1 VIAELSLETFCR
13 PAQQAVM
20 KRILTLSTALLLAP
34 LAALHAKDQVSS
46 APATGDVLDVRVVR
60 TADQEPRASLLGQP
74 TIALWKEK
82 HLVVAYQKGIAGKTD
97 MGSIDAIVSSNDG
110 DSWSI
115 PSTIFD
121 HEQRHGAMQFGYCN
135 AVLYHPPGQ
144 QVLWCFAMRCPLNYA
159 DSEDSHLAAAYSG
172 DGGRSWNPVE
182 LAMHYT
188 GPLVILGE
196 IQRIIENGQ
205 PVYLLPAHRNTKRAD
220 PLGQQE
226 QFVLRST
233 SLLDWHL
240 GGYVPQENPGAIFLH
255 EGQIAVVNEQQHL
268 KMVMRTSSGKR
279 DGKTLDGGPLTPP
292 RAWSS
297 TSTDGGKTWSI
308 AQEEPDL
315 WNTVSEAWFGQSRTG
330 TQLYLYNDGPAFS
343 RMALRYKMKPANGDW
358 NAERTFFDVG
368 IHNSYPTLI
377 ETAPGEFR
385 AVWDSGDEKRHRR
398 SIRFGKLTLK
408 N

>member
-1 VIAELSLETFCR
+1 
-13 PAQQAVM
+13 M
-20 KRILTLSTALLLAP
+20 KRLLRLLPTILLPP
-34 LAALHAKDQVSS
+34 LAFAET
-46 APATGDVLDVRVVR
+46 PGEIRDVRIVR
-60 TADQEPRASLLGQP
+60 TAEQEPRAALLGQP
-74 TIALWKEK
+74 GIALWKEK
-82 HLVVAYQKGIAGKTD
+82 HLVVAYQKGIPGKTD
-97 MGSIDAIVSSNDG
+97 MGSIDAIVSRDDG
-110 DSWSI
+110 HSWGI

-135 AVLYHPPGQ
+135 AVLFKPPGQ
-144 QVLWCFAMRCPLNYA
+144 EVLWCFAMRCPLNYA

-196 IQRIIENGQ
+196 IQRIMENGV

-220 PLGQQE
+220 PLGQRE
-226 QFVLRST
+226 HFVLRST

-240 GGYVPQENPGAIFLH
+240 GGYVPQPEPGKIFLH
-255 EGQIAVVNEQQHL
+255 EGQIAVINEQQHL
-268 KMVMRTSSGKR
+268 KMVMRTSAEAREG
-279 DGKTLDGGPLTPP
+279 GLADGGALDPP

-315 WNTVSEAWFGQSRTG
+315 WNTVSEAWFGQSQAG
-330 TQLYLYNDGPAFS
+330 SQLYVYNDGPARS
-343 RMALRYKMKPANGDW
+343 RMALRYKVKPASGTWSD
-358 NAERTFFDVG
+358 ERTFFDAG

-377 ETAPGEFR
+377 EIAPGEYR
-385 AVWDSGDEKRHRR
+385 AVWDSGDEKHHRR
-398 SIRFGKLTLK
+398 SIRFGKLKL
-408 N
+408 

>member
-1 VIAELSLETFCR
+1 
-13 PAQQAVM
+13 M
-20 KRILTLSTALLLAP
+20 KPTLTILAALLLTP
-34 LAALHAKDQVSS
+34 FSVVHSKEEVAKAKS
-46 APATGDVLDVRVVR
+46 TGDVSDVRVVR
-60 TADQEPRASLLGQP
+60 TAEQEPRASLLGQP
-74 TIALWKEK
+74 TIAMWKEK
-82 HLVVAYQKGIAGKTD
+82 HLVVAYQKGIAGKMD
-97 MGSIDAIVSSNDG
+97 MGSIDAIVSTNDG

-121 HEQRHGAMQFGYCN
+121 HEQRHGALQFGYCN
-135 AVLYHPPGQ
+135 AVLYKPPGQ
-144 QVLWCFAMRCPLNYA
+144 EVLWCFAMRCPLNYA

-220 PLGQQE
+220 PLGQRE

-240 GGYVPQENPGAIFLH
+240 GGYVPQSEPGKIFLH
-255 EGQIAVVNEQQHL
+255 EGQIAVLNDEQHL
-268 KMVMRTSSGKR
+268 KMVMRTSVGRKE
-279 DGKTLDGGPLTPP
+279 GNLADGGALTPP

-297 TSTDGGKTWSI
+297 SSIDGGKTWSI
-308 AQEEPDL
+308 AREEPDL
-315 WNTVSEAWFGQSRTG
+315 WNSVSEAWFGQSRTG
-330 TQLYLYNDGPAFS
+330 SQLYIYNDGPAFS
-343 RMALRYKMKPANGDW
+343 RMALRYKLKPANGIWSD
-358 NAERTFFDVG
+358 ERTFFDAG

-377 ETAPGEFR
+377 ETVPGEFR

-398 SIRFGKLTLK
+398 NITFGKFTLK
-408 N
+408 P

>member
-1 VIAELSLETFCR
+1 
-13 PAQQAVM
+13 M
-20 KRILTLSTALLLAP
+20 KPTLPL
-34 LAALHAKDQVSS
+34 LAALMLAAFVRLTAKEPVTK
-46 APATGDVLDVRVVR
+46 APSTADVRDVRIVR

-74 TIALWKEK
+74 SIALWKDR

-110 DSWSI
+110 HSWSI

-121 HEQRHGAMQFGYCN
+121 HEQRHGSMQFGYCN
-135 AVLYHPPGQ
+135 PVLYHPPGQ
-144 QVLWCFAMRCPLNYA
+144 EVLWCFAMRCPLNYA
-159 DSEDSHLAAAYSG
+159 DSEDAHLVAAYSG

-240 GGYVPQENPGAIFLH
+240 GGYISQINAGAIFMH
-255 EGQIAVVNEQQHL
+255 EGQIAVTNEKHHL
-268 KMVMRTSSGKR
+268 KMVMRTSTGKKG
-279 DGKTLDGGPLTPP
+279 DGTLDGGALTPP

-297 TSTDGGKTWSI
+297 ISTDYGKTWSV
-308 AQEEPDL
+308 AQEEPAL
-315 WNTVSEAWFGQSRTG
+315 WNSVSEGWFGQSSTG
-330 TQLYLYNDGPAFS
+330 TQLYVYNDGPAWS
-343 RMALRYKMKPANGDW
+343 RMALRYKVKPTNGEW
-358 NAERTFFDVG
+358 SEERTFFDAA

-377 ETAPGEFR
+377 EIAPREFR
-385 AVWDSGDEKRHRR
+385 AVWDSGDDKRHRR
-398 SIRFGKLTLK
+398 SIRFGKLTLP

>member
-1 VIAELSLETFCR
+1 MKIAPLAL
-13 PAQQAVM
+13 
-20 KRILTLSTALLLAP
+20 LSTLLLAP
-34 LAALHAKDQVSS
+34 MCAFCAKDEVTN
-46 APATGDVLDVRVVR
+46 APITGDIRDVRIVR

-74 TIALWKEK
+74 SIALWKEK
-82 HLVVAYQKGIAGKTD
+82 HLVVAYQKGIAGKGD

-110 DSWSI
+110 GSWSI
-115 PSTIFD
+115 PSSIFD
-121 HEQRHGAMQFGYCN
+121 HEQRHGAMQFAYCN
-135 AVLYHPPGQ
+135 AVLYKPPGQ
-144 QVLWCFAMRCPLNYA
+144 EILWCFAMRCPLNYG

-196 IQRIIENGQ
+196 IQQIVENGH

-220 PLGQQE
+220 PLGQRE

-233 SLLDWHL
+233 SLLDWRL
-240 GGYVPQENPGAIFLH
+240 GGYIPQPEPGKIFLH
-255 EGQIAVVNEQQHL
+255 EGQIAVVNEQQRL
-268 KMVMRTSSGKR
+268 KMVMRTAQGGKE
-279 DGKTLDGGPLTPP
+279 GGVLHPP

-297 TSTDGGKTWSI
+297 NSTDGGKTWSV

-315 WNTVSEAWFGQSRTG
+315 YNSVSEGWFGESRTG
-330 TQLYLYNDGPAFS
+330 SQLYVYNDGPAWS
-343 RMALRYKMKPANGDW
+343 RMALRYKVKPVNGTWSD
-358 NAERTFFDVG
+358 EQTFFDAG

-377 ETAPGEFR
+377 ETAPGEFC

-398 SIRFGKLTLK
+398 AIRFGKLTLK
-408 N
+408 KQS

>member
-1 VIAELSLETFCR
+1 MRHSLSL
-13 PAQQAVM
+13 
-20 KRILTLSTALLLAP
+20 LTVLLFTP
-34 LAALHAKDQVSS
+34 PFELHSKEEASNVIS
-46 APATGDVLDVRVVR
+46 TGDVRQVRLVR
-60 TADQEPRASLLGQP
+60 AADQEPRASLLGQP
-74 TIALWKEK
+74 SIALWKER
-82 HLVVAYQKGIAGKTD
+82 HLVVAYQKGVAGKTD

-110 DSWSI
+110 DTWSI
-115 PSTIFD
+115 PSTVFD

-135 AVLYHPPGQ
+135 AVLYKPPGQ
-144 QVLWCFAMRCPLNYA
+144 DVLWCFAMRCPLNYG

-182 LAMHYT
+182 LTMHYT

-196 IQRIIENGQ
+196 IQRIIEDGR

-220 PLGQQE
+220 PLGQRE

-233 SLLDWHL
+233 SLLDWRL
-240 GGYVPQENPGAIFLH
+240 GGYVPRPETSKIFLH
-255 EGQIAVVNEQQHL
+255 EGQIAVTNEQQHL
-268 KMVMRTSSGKR
+268 KMVMRTSG
-279 DGKTLDGGPLTPP
+279 GEQEGALLDGGALNPP

-297 TSTDGGKTWSI
+297 SSTDGGKTWSV

-315 WNTVSEAWFGQSRTG
+315 WNTVSEGWFGQSCSG
-330 TQLYLYNDGPAFS
+330 AQLYVYNDGPAFS
-343 RMALRYKMKPANGDW
+343 RMALRYKVKPASGSW
-358 NAERTFFDVG
+358 SGEQTFFDAG

-398 SIRFGKLTLK
+398 AIRFGKLTLRP
-408 N
+408 

>member
-1 VIAELSLETFCR
+1 
-13 PAQQAVM
+13 
-20 KRILTLSTALLLAP
+20 
-34 LAALHAKDQVSS
+34 
-46 APATGDVLDVRVVR
+46 
-60 TADQEPRASLLGQP
+60 LLGQP
-74 TIALWKEK
+74 SIALWKEK
-82 HLVVAYQKGIAGKTD
+82 HLVVAYQKGIAGKGD

-110 DSWSI
+110 NSWSI

-121 HEQRHGAMQFGYCN
+121 HEQRHGALQFAYCN

-144 QVLWCFAMRCPLNYA
+144 EVLWCFAMRCPLNYA

-220 PLGQQE
+220 PLGQRE
-226 QFVLRST
+226 HFVLRST

-240 GGYVPQENPGAIFLH
+240 GGYVPQPEPGKIFLH
-255 EGQIAVVNEQQHL
+255 EGQIAVINEQQHL
-268 KMVMRTSSGKR
+268 KMVMRTAEGQKE
-279 DGKTLDGGPLTPP
+279 GGALNPP
-292 RAWSS
+292 CAWSS

-308 AQEEPDL
+308 AQEEPEL
-315 WNTVSEAWFGQSRTG
+315 WNTVSEGWFGQSRTG
-330 TQLYLYNDGPAFS
+330 TQLYVYNDGPAWS
-343 RMALRYKMKPANGDW
+343 RMALRYKVKPANGVWSD
-358 NAERTFFDVG
+358 ERSFFDAG

-408 N
+408 K

>member
-1 VIAELSLETFCR
+1 
-13 PAQQAVM
+13 M
-20 KRILTLSTALLLAP
+20 KPTLTILTALLLAP
-34 LAALHAKDQVSS
+34 LAALHAKDEVTNV
-46 APATGDVLDVRVVR
+46 PATGDVRDVRVIR

-144 QVLWCFAMRCPLNYA
+144 EVLWCFAMRCPLNYA

-196 IQRIIENGQ
+196 I
-205 PVYLLPAHRNTKRAD
+205 
-220 PLGQQE
+220 
-226 QFVLRST
+226 
-233 SLLDWHL
+233 
-240 GGYVPQENPGAIFLH
+240 
-255 EGQIAVVNEQQHL
+255 
-268 KMVMRTSSGKR
+268 
-279 DGKTLDGGPLTPP
+279 
-292 RAWSS
+292 
-297 TSTDGGKTWSI
+297 
-308 AQEEPDL
+308 
-315 WNTVSEAWFGQSRTG
+315 
-330 TQLYLYNDGPAFS
+330 
-343 RMALRYKMKPANGDW
+343 
-358 NAERTFFDVG
+358 
-368 IHNSYPTLI
+368 
-377 ETAPGEFR
+377 
-385 AVWDSGDEKRHRR
+385 
-398 SIRFGKLTLK
+398 
-408 N
+408 

>member
-1 VIAELSLETFCR
+1 
-13 PAQQAVM
+13 M
-20 KRILTLSTALLLAP
+20 KLTLPLITALLLP
-34 LAALHAKDQVSS
+34 LAALHAKDEVAN
-46 APATGDVLDVRVVR
+46 APAIGDVRDVRVVR

-144 QVLWCFAMRCPLNYA
+144 EVLWCFAMRCPLNYA

-220 PLGQQE
+220 PLGQRE
-226 QFVLRST
+226 HFVLRST

-240 GGYVPQENPGAIFLH
+240 GGYVPQPEPGKIFLH
-255 EGQIAVVNEQQHL
+255 EGQIAVINEQQHL
-268 KMVMRTSSGKR
+268 KMVMRTAEGRKE
-279 DGKTLDGGPLTPP
+279 GGALNPP

-308 AQEEPDL
+308 AREG
-315 WNTVSEAWFGQSRTG
+315 WFGQSRTG
-330 TQLYLYNDGPAFS
+330 TQLYIYNDGPAFS
-343 RMALRYKMKPANGDW
+343 RMALRYKLKPANGTWSD
-358 NAERTFFDVG
+358 ERTFFDAG

-408 N
+408 K

>member
-1 VIAELSLETFCR
+1 
-13 PAQQAVM
+13 M
-20 KRILTLSTALLLAP
+20 KSTIVLFTALLLAP
-34 LAALHAKDQVSS
+34 PPALYAKDPVSG
-46 APATGDVLDVRVVR
+46 AATTGDVRDVRIVR

-74 TIALWKEK
+74 SIALWKEK
-82 HLVVAYQKGIAGKTD
+82 HLVVAYQKGIAGKGD
-97 MGSIDAIVSSNDG
+97 MGSIDAVVSSNDG

-115 PSTIFD
+115 PSTVFD
-121 HEQRHGAMQFGYCN
+121 HEQRHGALQFAYCN

-144 QVLWCFAMRCPLNYA
+144 GVLWCFAMRCPLNYA

-220 PLGQQE
+220 PLGQRE

-233 SLLDWHL
+233 SLLDWSL
-240 GGYVPQENPGAIFLH
+240 GGYVPQPEPGKIFLH
-255 EGQIAVVNEQQHL
+255 EGQIAVLNEQQHL
-268 KMVMRTSSGKR
+268 KMVMRTAEGR
-279 DGKTLDGGPLTPP
+279 AEGGALNPP

-297 TSTDGGKTWSI
+297 ASTDGGKTWSV
-308 AQEEPDL
+308 AQEEPEL
-315 WNTVSEAWFGQSRTG
+315 WNSVSEGWFGQSRTG
-330 TQLYLYNDGPAFS
+330 TQLYVYNDGAAWS
-343 RMALRYKMKPANGDW
+343 RMALRYKARPAGGAWSD
-358 NAERTFFDVG
+358 ERTFFDAG

-385 AVWDSGDEKRHRR
+385 AVWDSGDEKRGRR

-408 N
+408 NQP

>member
-1 VIAELSLETFCR
+1 
-13 PAQQAVM
+13 M
-20 KRILTLSTALLLAP
+20 KHILPLITALLLP
-34 LAALHAKDQVSS
+34 LAALHAKDEVANSKT
-46 APATGDVLDVRVVR
+46 TGDVREVRVVR
-60 TADQEPRASLLGQP
+60 TADQEPRAALLGQP

-82 HLVVAYQKGIAGKTD
+82 HLVVAYQKGVAGKTD

-144 QVLWCFAMRCPLNYA
+144 EVLWCFAMRCPLNYA

-205 PVYLLPAHRNTKRAD
+205 PIYLLPAHRNTKRAD

-240 GGYVPQENPGAIFLH
+240 GGYVPQEKPTAVFLH
-255 EGQIAVVNEQQHL
+255 EGQIAVINEQQHL
-268 KMVMRTSSGKR
+268 KMVMRTSVGRKEG
-279 DGKTLDGGPLTPP
+279 DLLDGGALNPP
-292 RAWSS
+292 SAWSS

-308 AQEEPDL
+308 AQEESDL

-330 TQLYLYNDGPAFS
+330 SQLYIYNDGPAFS
-343 RMALRYKMKPANGDW
+343 RMALRYKVKPANGVW
-358 NAERTFFDVG
+358 NDERTFFDAG

-408 N
+408 KQP

>member
-1 VIAELSLETFCR
+1 
-13 PAQQAVM
+13 
-20 KRILTLSTALLLAP
+20 
-34 LAALHAKDQVSS
+34 LAALHAKDEVAN
-46 APATGDVLDVRVVR
+46 APTTGDVRDVRVVR

-74 TIALWKEK
+74 SIALWKEK

-97 MGSIDAIVSSNDG
+97 MGSIDAIVSTNDG

-144 QVLWCFAMRCPLNYA
+144 EVLWCFAMRCPLNYA

-220 PLGQQE
+220 PLGQRE

-233 SLLDWHL
+233 SLLDWSL
-240 GGYVPQENPGAIFLH
+240 GGYVPQQEPGKIFLH

-268 KMVMRTSSGKR
+268 KMVMRTAEGRKE
-279 DGKTLDGGPLTPP
+279 GGALNPP

-297 TSTDGGKTWSI
+297 TSTDGGKSWSI
-308 AQEEPDL
+308 AREEPEL
-315 WNTVSEAWFGQSRTG
+315 WNTVSEGWFGQSRTG
-330 TQLYLYNDGPAFS
+330 TQLYVYSDGPAWS
-343 RMALRYKMKPANGDW
+343 RMALRYKVKPASGAW
-358 NAERTFFDVG
+358 NSERTFFDAG

-385 AVWDSGDEKRHRR
+385 AVWDSGDEKHGRR
-398 SIRFGKLTLK
+398 SIRFGKLPLEK
-408 N
+408 QP

>member
-1 VIAELSLETFCR
+1 
-13 PAQQAVM
+13 M
-20 KRILTLSTALLLAP
+20 KPTLALLTVLLLAP
-34 LAALHAKDQVSS
+34 LAVLHAKDEVAN
-46 APATGDVLDVRVVR
+46 APAIGDIRDVRIVR
-60 TADQEPRASLLGQP
+60 AADQEPRASLLGQP
-74 TIALWKEK
+74 SIALWKEK

-97 MGSIDAIVSSNDG
+97 MGSIDAIVSSSDG

-121 HEQRHGAMQFGYCN
+121 HEQRHGALQFGYCN
-135 AVLYHPPGQ
+135 AVLYKPPGQ
-144 QVLWCFAMRCPLNYA
+144 GVLCYA

-196 IQRIIENGQ
+196 IQRIMENGQ
-205 PVYLLPAHRNTKRAD
+205 PVYLLPAHRNTKRTD
-220 PLGQQE
+220 PLGQRE
-226 QFVLRST
+226 HFVLRST
-233 SLLDWHL
+233 SLLDWSL
-240 GGYVPQENPGAIFLH
+240 GGYVPQPEPGKIFLH
-255 EGQIAVVNEQQHL
+255 EGQLAVVNEQQHL
-268 KMVMRTSSGKR
+268 KMVMRTSLGQKEG
-279 DGKTLDGGPLTPP
+279 DLLDGGALNPP

-297 TSTDGGKTWSI
+297 TSTDGGKTWSV

-315 WNTVSEAWFGQSRTG
+315 YNSVSEGWFGQSATG
-330 TQLYLYNDGPAFS
+330 SQIYVYNDGPAFS
-343 RMALRYKMKPANGDW
+343 RMALRYKLKPANGTWSD
-358 NAERTFFDVG
+358 AHTFFDAG

-377 ETAPGEFR
+377 ETTPGEFR

-398 SIRFGKLTLK
+398 SIRFGKLPLK